1 MPSTCH
7 SSNRKIKTSISCS
20 SLHLRPDIDR
30 SVKQARK
37 EIRAIVESCLS
48 GRGNFLYGDKTVGVT
63 PLDFPRMLSEWR
75 RETLLDHAL
84 RNILISSFF
93 SSEAKMGGSGLIAA
107 MLWSADEFEEV
118 DSIRFSRRSD
128 VEGVIKSW
136 QSSGV
141 SASIARTIFAMG
153 SSGCHVAL
161 EEGEQFGTVVSCL
174 EGMRQSGHI
183 DNLMAANL
191 PQGFALEGQAF
202 LVAVDGIVESVGQIH
217 HLLEASEGQP
227 LILMARAFLPDV
239 TNTLAANYPDKL
251 QCLPFVVENWA
262 AEEFLSMEKMGVAC
276 VTNETGGQISDVK
289 LLQKAEVSAGLSEI
303 IIKSQKASKRKI
315 TVSFGSDLGSVKGLC
330 KDRVKTLLALSR
342 FTSRTGC
349 TNIRCDGEKIVVPNS
364 SLLAAK
370 RALESL
376 RNALDDLGAVIVHR
390 NREKNNGKSKKQSS
404 SSGQYRIRRQSVS
417 SHH

>member
-1 MPSTCH
+1 MLSTCH
-7 SSNRKIKTSISCS
+7 NSSRKRKTFTSCS
-20 SLHLRPDIDR
+20 SLCLRSDIDR
-30 SVKQARK
+30 SVKHARE

-48 GRGNFLYGDKTVGVT
+48 GRGNFLYGDKAVSVV
-63 PLDFPRMLSEWR
+63 PLDFPRMLLEWH

-84 RNILISSFF
+84 RNILVSSFF

-107 MLWSADEFEEV
+107 ILWSAGEFEELE
-118 DSIRFSRRSD
+118 STRFPRRRD
-128 VEGVIKSW
+128 IEGVMDSW
-136 QSSGV
+136 QSSGI
-141 SASIARTIFAMG
+141 SANIARTIFAMG
-153 SSGCHVAL
+153 SSGCRVAL

-183 DNLMAANL
+183 DNLMATNL
-191 PQGFALEGQAF
+191 PQGFVLEGQAF
-202 LVAVDGIVESVGQIH
+202 LVAVDGIVESAGQIH

-239 TNTLAANYPDKL
+239 TNTLAVNYPDKL

-276 VTNETGGQISDVK
+276 VTNETGGQISDAK
-289 LLQKAEVSAGLSEI
+289 LLQKVEVSAGLSEI
-303 IIKSQKASKRKI
+303 IIKSQKASKRRI

-349 TNIRCDGEKIVVPNS
+349 TNIKCDGEKIMVPNS

-376 RNALDDLGAVIVHR
+376 QNTLDDLGAIIVYR
-390 NREKNNGKSKKQSS
+390 DREKNNGKSKKQSS
-404 SSGQYRIRRQSVS
+404 SSVKPRLGR
-417 SHH
+417 